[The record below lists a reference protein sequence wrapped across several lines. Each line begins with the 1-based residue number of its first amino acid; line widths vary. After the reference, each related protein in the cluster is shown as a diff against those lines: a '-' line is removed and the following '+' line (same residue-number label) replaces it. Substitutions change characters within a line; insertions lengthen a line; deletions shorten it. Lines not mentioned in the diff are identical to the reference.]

1 MKKGNMLT
9 KGMKYY
15 FDFFF
20 MITCSFSFYKQ
31 HRRSKGQRASL
42 DIQFGR
48 S

>member
-1 MKKGNMLT
+1 MKKGNMLA

-15 FDFFF
+15 FDFF

-31 HRRSKGQRASL
+31 HRRSKGQCARL
-42 DIQFGR
+42 DIQCGR